1 LRAGELDN
9 WVLVCLQIVFELGL
23 HSTYGWEV
31 GVLLV
36 SGLSG
41 EEDHEKPEDVVAVA
55 IWQVDDVLG
64 QAKEKR
70 IKITRKQA
78 EEIIERIDRRQD
90 ASLGISWDTIDA
102 YLDDLD

>member
-1 LRAGELDN
+1 MTT
-9 WVLVCLQIVFELGL
+9 VK
-23 HSTYGWEV
+23 
-31 GVLLV
+31 
-36 SGLSG
+36 
-41 EEDHEKPEDVVAVA
+41 DHIEHMKNSYKPEDVVAVA

-64 QAKEKR
+64 QAKETG

>member
-1 LRAGELDN
+1 MKN
-9 WVLVCLQIVFELGL
+9 
-23 HSTYGWEV
+23 SY
-31 GVLLV
+31 
-36 SGLSG
+36 
-41 EEDHEKPEDVVAVA
+41 KPEDIVAVA

-64 QAKEKR
+64 QAKETG

-90 ASLGISWDTIDA
+90 ASLGISWDTINA

>member
-1 LRAGELDN
+1 LTT
-9 WVLVCLQIVFELGL
+9 VK
-23 HSTYGWEV
+23 
-31 GVLLV
+31 
-36 SGLSG
+36 
-41 EEDHEKPEDVVAVA
+41 DHIEHMKNSYKPEDIVAVA

-64 QAKEKR
+64 QAKETG

>member
-1 LRAGELDN
+1 MTTVKDYIEHMKN
-9 WVLVCLQIVFELGL
+9 
-23 HSTYGWEV
+23 SY
-31 GVLLV
+31 
-36 SGLSG
+36 
-41 EEDHEKPEDVVAVA
+41 KPEDIVAVA

-64 QAKEKR
+64 QAKETG

>member
-1 LRAGELDN
+1 LTT
-9 WVLVCLQIVFELGL
+9 VK
-23 HSTYGWEV
+23 
-31 GVLLV
+31 
-36 SGLSG
+36 
-41 EEDHEKPEDVVAVA
+41 DHIEHMKNSYKPEDIVAVA

-64 QAKEKR
+64 QAKETG
-70 IKITRKQA
+70 IKIIRKQA

>member
-1 LRAGELDN
+1 MTT
-9 WVLVCLQIVFELGL
+9 VK
-23 HSTYGWEV
+23 
-31 GVLLV
+31 
-36 SGLSG
+36 
-41 EEDHEKPEDVVAVA
+41 DHIEHMKNSYKPEDIVAVA

-64 QAKEKR
+64 QAKETG

>member
-1 LRAGELDN
+1 MTT
-9 WVLVCLQIVFELGL
+9 VK
-23 HSTYGWEV
+23 
-31 GVLLV
+31 
-36 SGLSG
+36 
-41 EEDHEKPEDVVAVA
+41 DHIEHMKNSYKPEDIVAVA

-64 QAKEKR
+64 QAKEMG